1 MKESVRVTW
10 VQCSSER
17 HRVSL
22 LSPPPSSSPP
32 PPLYCRELGRGTE
45 EGWEILESVRQTA
58 VLQSLG
64 VAFRLGGK
72 TREEVGAKIHCN
84 MRWLSGTRT
93 LTSNWRQGVSHSNGG
108 TVQMSGMEKKVW
120 KLGIYVVLITM
131 STHTHSHTNRE
142 RTSHIPFFFF
152 FFIFFFF
159 FCVFLCD
166 LLLALLSQ
174 TQLW

>member
-45 EGWEILESVRQTA
+45 EGWEILESERQTA

-93 LTSNWRQGVSHSNGG
+93 VTSNWRQGVSHSNGG
-108 TVQMSGMEKKVW
+108 TVQMSGMEKKFGSW
-120 KLGIYVVLITM
+120 ESML
-131 STHTHSHTNRE
+131 SWSQCPHTHTVIQIERE
-142 RTSHIPFFFF
+142 LV
-152 FFIFFFF
+152 IFHFSSSSLFSSF
-159 FCVFLCD
+159 SSASSYVIYY
-166 LLLALLSQ
+166 
-174 TQLW
+174 